1 MTYRTLYALL
11 FTGLMFIVS
20 MPCSAQD
27 NGNNERSKIVEKFY
41 GKPFYIHF
49 VKEGQTLYSITKIY
63 DVTTEILISDNPDL
77 KNGLK
82 TDMIL
87 KIPFKDTIVSDEKSK
102 TAPVFKKEEASTV
115 SPSVKYNSQIVYE
128 IRRSETLYGIAKR
141 YNVSMD
147 DILKAN
153 PGITSFR
160 SGTKIHIP
168 VGKSESDQTT
178 VPSKTIKPDVSISR
192 DINSKVSLSKS
203 PVKSSANN
211 AIINEPPAKS
221 LNKQYK
227 VALLMPFYLD
237 EIDSIRVDQKDP
249 RSFAFVQFYEASL
262 LAVDSL
268 KKQGLDV
275 KLFVYDT
282 DGDEGVDKTRAIFQ
296 KQELADM
303 DLIIGPFYAKCFE
316 IASRYASLHRI
327 PIVNPLS
334 KRNEI
339 INGKPWVFK
348 VQPNGA
354 GQMIELAGYIN
365 QHFANSNVI
374 LIRSDKSKMTE
385 EAAAFKTAMLL
396 NLKKQSRLNNF
407 KESFFVAE
415 GISGLTL
422 RLSNDKPN
430 ILIVLSNDEVFVSG
444 LLRKLVEKCG
454 NYDLTLMGMAS
465 WEQFK
470 MDVNSMIQ
478 LKMHL
483 YSNKIVDFS
492 DGSVQNF
499 SSKFLNE
506 YNTVPEVKKYGFD
519 GFDITY
525 YFLSA
530 LMKYGRQFDK
540 NINDYTYQGMQNSF
554 RFHKNEGGGY
564 ENTAVNFYK
573 FENDKLKRV
582 Q

>member
-1 MTYRTLYALL
+1 MTYRTLYSLL
-11 FTGLMFIVS
+11 FIGLMFIVS

-27 NGNNERSKIVEKFY
+27 DGDNERSKIVEKFY

-49 VKEGQTLYSITKIY
+49 VKEGQTIYAISKLY
-63 DVTTEILISDNPDL
+63 DVTSEVLIADNPDL

-87 KIPFKDTIVSDEKSK
+87 KIPCKDTIVSDEKQK
-102 TAPVFKKEEASTV
+102 TAPFIKKKDTSVV
-115 SPSVKYNSQIVYE
+115 SQSVKYNSQIVYE
-128 IRRSETLYGIAKR
+128 IKRSETLYGIAKR
-141 YNVSMD
+141 HNVSMD

-168 VGKSESDQTT
+168 VIKSESIPKT
-178 VPSKTIKPDVSISR
+178 VPVETIHANGS
-192 DINSKVSLSKS
+192 NSKAIDSNASVSKS
-203 PVKSSANN
+203 P
-211 AIINEPPAKS
+211 AITTTINDPPAKS
-221 LNKQYK
+221 LSKKYK

-249 RSFAFVQFYEASL
+249 KSFDFVQFYEASL

-268 KKQGLDV
+268 KKQSLDV
-275 KLFVYDT
+275 ELFVYDT
-282 DGDEGVDKTRAIFQ
+282 DGDEGVDRTRAIFQ

-316 IASRYASLHRI
+316 IASKYAGLHKI

-348 VQPNGA
+348 VQPAGA
-354 GQMIELAGYIN
+354 GQMSELAGYIN

-374 LIRSDKSKMTE
+374 LVRSDKSTMTD
-385 EAAAFKTAMLL
+385 EAAAFKAAMLL
-396 NLKKQSRLNNF
+396 NLKKQNRINYF
-407 KESFFVAE
+407 KESFFTAE
-415 GISGLTL
+415 GIAGLTL

-430 ILIVLSNDEVFVSG
+430 ILIVLSNDEVMVSS
-444 LLRKLVEKCG
+444 LLRKLVDKCST
-454 NYDLTLMGMAS
+454 YDLTVMGMAS

-470 MDVNSMIQ
+470 LDINSLTQ

-483 YSNKIVDFS
+483 YTNKLIDFS
-492 DGSVQNF
+492 DGSVQKF
-499 SSKFLNE
+499 STKFLSE

-530 LMKYGRQFDK
+530 LMKYGREFD
-540 NINDYTYQGMQNSF
+540 NHIDEYTYQGMQNSF

-564 ENTAVNFYK
+564 ENTAVNFYR
-573 FENDKLKRV
+573 FEDNRLKRV

>member
-1 MTYRTLYALL
+1 MTYRSLYTLL
-11 FTGLMFIVS
+11 FMAMMLFVS
-20 MPCSAQD
+20 LPCSAQVTLNKD
-27 NGNNERSKIVEKFY
+27 RSKIVEKFY

-49 VKEGQTLYSITKIY
+49 VKEGQTIYSISKIY
-63 DVTTEILISDNPDL
+63 NVTSDVLIADNPDL
-77 KNGLK
+77 KKGLQ

-87 KIPFKDTIVSDEKSK
+87 KIPVTDTIVAEDKSK
-102 TAPVFKKEEASTV
+102 TAPLIIMKDASTV
-115 SPSVKYNSQIVYE
+115 SQPVKYNSHIVYE
-128 IRRSETLYGIAKR
+128 IKRSETLYGIAKR

-147 DILKAN
+147 DILNAN
-153 PGITSFR
+153 PGITSFK
-160 SGTKIHIP
+160 SGTKIRIP
-168 VGKSESDQTT
+168 ASNAESIQVTA
-178 VPSKTIKPDVSISR
+178 PSKPLNSTGSASR
-192 DINSKVSLSKS
+192 DIVSKPPISKS
-203 PVKSSANN
+203 LAVSTINN
-211 AIINEPPAKS
+211 DQPAKS
-221 LNKQYK
+221 LSKQYK
-227 VALLMPFYLD
+227 VALLIPFYLD

-249 RSFAFVQFYEASL
+249 KSFAFVQFYEASL

-282 DGDEGVDKTRAIFQ
+282 DGDEGINKTKAIFQ
-296 KQELADM
+296 KRELADM

-316 IASRYASLHRI
+316 IASKYAGLHKI

-348 VQPNGA
+348 VQPTGT
-354 GQMIELAGYIN
+354 GQMTELAGFIN

-374 LIRSDKSKMTE
+374 LVRADKLKMPE
-385 EAAAFKTAMLL
+385 DAAAFKAAMVL
-396 NLKKQSRLNNF
+396 NLRKQSRLNNF
-407 KESFFVAE
+407 KESFFTAE

-444 LLRKLVEKCG
+444 LLRRLVDKCG
-454 NYDLTLMGMAS
+454 AYDLTVMGMAS

-470 MDVNSMIQ
+470 LEINAMNQ

-483 YSNKIVDFS
+483 CSNKIVDFS
-492 DGSVQNF
+492 DGSVQ
-499 SSKFLNE
+499 KFTSVFLKE

-525 YFLSA
+525 YYLSA
-530 LMKYGRQFDK
+530 LMKYGRQFEK
-540 NINDYTYQGMQNSF
+540 QIEDYPYQGMQNSF
-554 RFHKNEGGGY
+554 HYHKIEGGGH
-564 ENTAVNFYK
+564 ENTGVNFYK
-573 FENDKLKRV
+573 FENNNLKRV
-582 Q
+582 F